1 MFGRRGRDEGVVDGA
16 ADGAIDPRRS
26 MGRCTSKSWYV
37 APLIRNRGSPLGV

>member
-16 ADGAIDPRRS
+16 ASDAIDPRWS

-37 APLIRNRGSPLGV
+37 GPLTRNRGSPLGV